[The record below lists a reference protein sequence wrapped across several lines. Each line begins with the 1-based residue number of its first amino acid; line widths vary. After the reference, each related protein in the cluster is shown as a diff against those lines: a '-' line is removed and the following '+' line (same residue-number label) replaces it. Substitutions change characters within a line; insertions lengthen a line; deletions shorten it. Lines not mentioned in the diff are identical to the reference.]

1 MLEPWMKFQ
10 RRVSLLMRGKWIVK
24 IMQGDHA
31 LLSSGD
37 LWHDEW
43 IDKFVSRYMR
53 CLNPGEHIVIE
64 KIDIKGKRL
73 TNPVFSYKEY
83 E

>member
-1 MLEPWMKFQ
+1 
-10 RRVSLLMRGKWIVK
+10 MRGKWIVE
-24 IMQGDHA
+24 IIRDNGGVVM
-31 LLSSGD
+31 SSGD

-43 IDKFVSRYMR
+43 VDKFVSRYMR
-53 CLNPGEHIVIE
+53 CLNSGEHIVIG

-73 TNPVFSYKEY
+73 TNPVFTLEDY